1 MRTALKHLKNGE
13 PDSMD
18 LEVPLKA
25 AKKVCKVK
33 LQLIYRN
40 EEMAWEVKERAAREE
55 REKSLLKLSF
65 NRKSGGDAEKAKGR
79 GAARKG
85 CCVVC

>member
-1 MRTALKHLKNGE
+1 MKSLKNGAPE
-13 PDSMD
+13 NMD

-25 AKKVCKVK
+25 AKKTCRVTI
-33 LQLIYRN
+33 QLVYRN

-55 REKSLLKLSF
+55 RERSLLNLSF
-65 NRKSGGDAEKAKGR
+65 NRKSGGEAEKGKGNGVKPR
-79 GAARKG
+79 G